1 MTMRTRWAQSALL
14 PAVLAGLMLAT
25 QAWAEDPIGFV
36 KTVQGTAFVERASGR
51 VDLKPGD
58 PLYQSDVCETA
69 EDASLGMTFRDNM
82 ILSAGPS
89 TRVTLATFEFVPT
102 EAKLGVLL
110 KVARG
115 TLQYISGLVAKLAPD
130 AVTIETPSANIA
142 VRGTRFVV
150 RVEEEN

>member
-1 MTMRTRWAQSALL
+1 MTTRIGWVLPALL
-14 PAVLAGLMLAT
+14 AGMLLVPAAR
-25 QAWAEDPIGFV
+25 AEDPIGFV
-36 KTVQGTAFVERASGR
+36 KTVEGTAFVERASGR

-69 EDASLGMTFRDNM
+69 EGASLGMTFRDNM
-82 ILSAGPS
+82 VLSAGPN

-110 KVARG
+110 RVARG

-130 AVTIETPSANIA
+130 AVTIETPAANIA

>member
-1 MTMRTRWAQSALL
+1 MKTATKWGLPALL
-14 PAVLAGLMLAT
+14 FGVLLAVAPAR
-25 QAWAEDPIGFV
+25 AEEPIGFV
-36 KTVQGTAFVERASGR
+36 KTVEGAAFVERASGR

-82 ILSAGPS
+82 VLSAGPN

-102 EAKLGVLL
+102 EAKLSVLL
-110 KVARG
+110 QVARG
-115 TLQYISGLVAKLAPD
+115 TLQYISGLVAKLAPE
-130 AVTIETPSANIA
+130 AVTIETPVASIA
-142 VRGTRFVV
+142 VRGTRFLV